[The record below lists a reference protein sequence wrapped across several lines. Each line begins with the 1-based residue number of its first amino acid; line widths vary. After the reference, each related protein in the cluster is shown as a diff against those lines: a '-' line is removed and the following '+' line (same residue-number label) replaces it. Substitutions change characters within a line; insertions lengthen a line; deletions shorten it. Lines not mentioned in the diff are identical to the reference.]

1 MTEMYCFRCLTTDN
15 ERVPAVTA
23 FVGTPLCDRCAHG
36 EERLRRQM
44 IQEAASNL
52 RL

>member
-15 ERVPAVTA
+15 EQVPAVTA
-23 FVGTPLCDRCAHG
+23 FVGTLLCGRCAHA
-36 EERLRRQM
+36 EESLRRQT
-44 IQEAASNL
+44 IQETASNL